1 MDSKT
6 GTYEFIDQSY
16 LLAGTKMQLGL
27 RDTTVEDGFLLD
39 SINQGVKELRNQ
51 GTQVYLVDQLTI
63 DHNYA
68 TPRAELPAG
77 FIRFVKKNPIVYVT
91 ADGMVTTG
99 TADGS
104 VQLITSEDDGTNL
117 GVLTLPSMIG
127 YSSYCSPV
135 FVNNAFF
142 ENSPYG
148 NIESMGGTVNIV
160 DGYLY
165 FSSNVIA
172 EFVKVAYLGTNFI
185 GNKIKIP
192 AYCELAVRFFA
203 CEAWA
208 SMMFAATGDNR
219 YRAMMAD
226 FSAKYAKH
234 KAKAKVIPL
243 LPDSNEYGFI
253 NYTYN
258 TLI

>member
-6 GTYEFIDQSY
+6 GTFEYVDQQY
-16 LLAGTKMQLGL
+16 ILAGTKSQLGL
-27 RDTTVEDGFLLD
+27 RETTAEDAYLLD

-51 GTQVYLVDQLTI
+51 GTQVYIVTQLTI
-63 DHNYA
+63 DHDSA
-68 TPRAELPAG
+68 TPRSKLPEG

-91 ADGMVTTG
+91 VDGRVTTG
-99 TADGS
+99 TADGT
-104 VQLITSEDDGTNL
+104 VELITSEDDGTNL

-127 YSSYCSPV
+127 WSGYCSPV

-148 NIESMGGTVNIV
+148 NVNSMGGTVNLV

-172 EFVKVAYLGTNFI
+172 EYIKIAYLGTNMI
-185 GNKIKIP
+185 GTKIKIP

-203 CEAWA
+203 CEAWS
-208 SMMFAATGDNR
+208 SMMFAVTGEQR
-219 YRAMMAD
+219 YRAMMDD
-226 FSAKYAKH
+226 FSRKYAKH

-243 LPDSNEYGFI
+243 LPSQVEYEFI